1 MAKRILVPL
10 EGAAR
15 NEAIVPIISAMADHL
30 GSTVRL
36 LRVFPVPEVVMG
48 PHGRTIAYADREM
61 ERVAGVARV
70 DLARIE
76 SELRGVSVES
86 VVRFGDPVE
95 EIVLEAEAFD
105 ADLIALAGTRRGRL
119 RRALSADVA
128 DRVSE
133 KTSTPTLVLRD

>member
-10 EGAAR
+10 EEAAR
-15 NEAIVPIISAMADHL
+15 NEAIVPIIGAMADHL

-48 PHGRTIAYADREM
+48 PYGRTIAYADQEM

-105 ADLIALAGTRRGRL
+105 ADLIALASARRGRL

-133 KTSTPTLVLRD
+133 KASAPTLVLRD